1 MQTLRRSKL
10 KHLLEIVFKG
20 DRGVFL
26 KKSGLSKGRL
36 SQLLD
41 PNEPFG
47 DVAARNL
54 AERLEL
60 PPGYFDQMDR
70 ATLEWAV
77 AFDALPPA
85 IKEKWTELVQ
95 MLGGKP
101 APPS

>member
-10 KHLLEIVFKG
+10 RHLLEITFKG
-20 DRGVFL
+20 DRGLFL
-26 KKSGLSKGRL
+26 KKSGLSKGRF

-54 AERLEL
+54 ADRLEL
-60 PPGYFDQMDR
+60 PNGYFDQMDR

-85 IKEKWTELVQ
+85 IKDKWTELVL
-95 MLGGKP
+95 MLGTKG
-101 APPS
+101 PPP

>member
-1 MQTLRRSKL
+1 M
-10 KHLLEIVFKG
+10 EITFKG
-20 DRGVFL
+20 DRGHFL

-54 AERLEL
+54 ADRLEL

-77 AFDALPPA
+77 AFDALPLA
-85 IKEKWTELVQ
+85 IKDKWTELVL
-95 MLGGKP
+95 MLGSKG
-101 APPS
+101 PPP

>member
-10 KHLLEIVFKG
+10 RHLLEITFKG
-20 DRGVFL
+20 DRGLFL

-54 AERLEL
+54 ADRLEL
-60 PPGYFDQMDR
+60 PNGYFDQMDR

-85 IKEKWTELVQ
+85 IKDKWTELVL
-95 MLGGKP
+95 MLGSKG
-101 APPS
+101 PPP